1 MVATQIF
8 FGMFI
13 PIIGEDEAILT
24 NIFQT
29 GWFNHQLLKFTTF
42 SCYASFSLVS
52 STCDSVT
59 KPGCLGHRSTGFVKN
74 YVPWFFLGVIL
85 KLPMR
90 GKSWQQHE
98 KTLPSQN
105 ALEKRC
111 SKKGSCCQFE
121 GSVPK
126 RSTKIHPINFDIDAK
141 NGHI

>member
-13 PIIGEDEAILT
+13 PKIGEDEAILT

-74 YVPWFFLGVIL
+74 YMPWVFFGVIL

-98 KTLPSQN
+98 KNPPKP
-105 ALEKRC
+105 KRPGKEVF
-111 SKKGSCCQFE
+111 KKGFLLP
-121 GSVPK
+121 V
-126 RSTKIHPINFDIDAK
+126 
-141 NGHI
+141 